1 MKVLKWLD
9 EHFEETLMTLV
20 LAIMVVILTA
30 QIVFRKVLG
39 NSLAWSEELCR
50 YLFIWSGFL
59 SLSYTLHNHSAMK
72 TDLFIAFFPQKIQKW
87 IAFVMN
93 VGMFVLFVILTKVSV
108 AIIPTITQ
116 RGTAIPISRKWV
128 FMAAAAG
135 FFLSSLRMLEELV
148 KGLKNM
154 EDKNKEHESK
164 KNGIKERKE
173 EE

>member
-20 LAIMVVILTA
+20 LAIMVVVLTA

-72 TDLFIAFFPQKIQKW
+72 TDLFIAFFPKKAQKW
-87 IAFVMN
+87 IALILDA
-93 VGMFVLFVILTKVSV
+93 GMLVLFVILTKVSV
-108 AIIPTITQ
+108 EIIPTITQ

-128 FMAAAAG
+128 FMAAVAG
-135 FFLSSLRMLEELV
+135 FSLSALRMVEELV
-148 KGLKNM
+148 KGLTK
-154 EDKNKEHESK
+154 KE
-164 KNGIKERKE
+164 KE

>member
-20 LAIMVVILTA
+20 LAIMVVVLTA

-72 TDLFIAFFPQKIQKW
+72 TDLFIAFFPKKAQKW
-87 IAFVMN
+87 IALILDA
-93 VGMFVLFVILTKVSV
+93 GMLVLFVILTKVSV
-108 AIIPTITQ
+108 EIIPTITQ

-128 FMAAAAG
+128 FMAAATG
-135 FFLSSLRMLEELV
+135 FFLSALRMVEELV
-148 KGLKNM
+148 KGLTK
-154 EDKNKEHESK
+154 KE
-164 KNGIKERKE
+164 KE
-173 EE
+173 EEEE

>member
-1 MKVLKWLD
+1 MKVIKWLD
-9 EHFEETLMTLV
+9 EHFEETLMTVV
-20 LAIMVVILTA
+20 LAIMVVVLTA

-72 TDLFIAFFPQKIQKW
+72 TDLFITFFPKQIQKW
-87 IAFVMN
+87 IAFVLN
-93 VGMFVLFVILTKVSV
+93 LGMLALFIVLTKVSV
-108 AIIPTITQ
+108 TILPTITQ

-128 FMAAAAG
+128 FLAAAVG
-135 FFLSSLRMLEELV
+135 FFLSALRMVEEVV
-148 KGLKNM
+148 KDLWK
-154 EDKNKEHESK
+154 KEK
-164 KNGIKERKE
+164 KEKE